1 MVKSTITENTPH
13 ILVLLTNWYDAGYMD
28 YCSVLDL
35 LVWMQ
40 GRWPDG
46 EMALCRAGGPL
57 VLVRSI
63 EEGHILCSILDAH

>member
-1 MVKSTITENTPH
+1 MVEATVSGNTPH
-13 ILVLLTNWYDAGYMD
+13 IMVLLTNWYDAGYMD

-46 EMALCRAGGPL
+46 ETGLR
-57 VLVRSI
+57 R
-63 EEGHILCSILDAH
+63 EEEH